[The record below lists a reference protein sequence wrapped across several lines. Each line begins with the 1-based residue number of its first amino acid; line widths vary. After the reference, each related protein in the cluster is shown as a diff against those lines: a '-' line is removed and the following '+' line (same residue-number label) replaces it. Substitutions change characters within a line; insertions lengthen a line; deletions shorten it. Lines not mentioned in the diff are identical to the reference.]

1 MIVVDKNNS
10 KEERRLIHMKKKQT
24 LAQRINI
31 MRAAVMGANDG
42 IVSVAGIVIGVAGAT
57 TSNFAIFISGISGML
72 AGTVSMAMGEY
83 VSVNTQKDA
92 QRRAIMNQKEALANR
107 YDDEFNFVKAKYVGD
122 GIDPQLAEQA
132 TKEMMNQ
139 DSLVTTVRERYGF
152 DVGEYTSP
160 YAAAIASMISF
171 PIGSILPLLAITM
184 LPSAIRIWGT
194 FLAVI
199 IALAITGFSAA
210 TLGDAKRGNGMVR
223 NIVSGV
229 LTMIVT
235 YAIGTL
241 IGHI

>member
-1 MIVVDKNNS
+1 
-10 KEERRLIHMKKKQT
+10 MKKKQT

-31 MRAAVMGANDG
+31 MRASVMGANDG
-42 IVSVAGIVIGVAGAT
+42 ILSVAGIVIGVAGAT
-57 TSNFAIFISGISGML
+57 TNNFAIFISGISGML

-92 QRRAIMNQKEALANR
+92 QRRAIMNQKEALADH
-107 YDDEFNFVKAKYVGD
+107 YDDEFNFVKQKYVGD

-132 TKEMMNQ
+132 TSEMMNQ

-171 PIGSILPLLAITM
+171 PIGSILPLLAITL
-184 LPSAIRIWGT
+184 LPVSIRIVGT
-194 FLAVI
+194 FVAVV

-210 TLGDAKRGNGMVR
+210 TLGNAKRGNGVFR
-223 NIVSGV
+223 NIVSGM

-235 YAIGTL
+235 FAIGTL
-241 IGHI
+241 IGHV

>member
-1 MIVVDKNNS
+1 
-10 KEERRLIHMKKKQT
+10 MKKKQT

-31 MRAAVMGANDG
+31 MRASVMGANDG
-42 IVSVAGIVIGVAGAT
+42 ILSVAGIVIGVAGAT
-57 TSNFAIFISGISGML
+57 TNNFAIFISGISGML

-92 QRRAIMNQKEALANR
+92 QRRAIMNQKDALANS
-107 YDDEFNFVKAKYVGD
+107 YDDEFNFVKQKYVNE

-132 TKEMMNQ
+132 TNEMMDQ

-152 DVGEYTSP
+152 DVGEYTNP

-184 LPSAIRIWGT
+184 LPTSIRIFGT
-194 FLAVI
+194 FVAVV

-210 TLGDAKRGNGMVR
+210 TLGNAKRGNGVFR
-223 NIVSGV
+223 NVVSGV
-229 LTMIVT
+229 LTMLVT

-241 IGHI
+241 IGHV

>member
-1 MIVVDKNNS
+1 
-10 KEERRLIHMKKKQT
+10 MKKKQT

-31 MRAAVMGANDG
+31 MRASVMGANDG
-42 IVSVAGIVIGVAGAT
+42 ILSVAGIVIGVAGAT
-57 TSNFAIFISGISGML
+57 TNSFAIFISGISGML

-92 QRRAIMNQKEALANR
+92 QRRAIMNQKEALANH
-107 YDDEFNFVKAKYVGD
+107 YDDEFNFVKQKYVGD

-132 TKEMMNQ
+132 TNEMMNQ

-171 PIGSILPLLAITM
+171 PIGSILPLLAITL
-184 LPSAIRIWGT
+184 LPISIRIVGT
-194 FLAVI
+194 FVAVV

-210 TLGDAKRGNGMVR
+210 TLGNAKRGNGIFR
-223 NIVSGV
+223 NIVSGM

-235 YAIGTL
+235 FAIGTL
-241 IGHI
+241 IGHV

>member
-1 MIVVDKNNS
+1 
-10 KEERRLIHMKKKQT
+10 MKKKQT

-31 MRAAVMGANDG
+31 MRASVMGANDG
-42 IVSVAGIVIGVAGAT
+42 ILSVAGIVIGVAGAT
-57 TSNFAIFISGISGML
+57 TNSFAIFISGISGML

-184 LPSAIRIWGT
+184 LPTAIRIWGT
-194 FLAVI
+194 FAAVV

-210 TLGDAKRGNGMVR
+210 TLGNAKRGNGVLR
-223 NIVSGV
+223 NVVSGV
-229 LTMIVT
+229 LTMLVT
-235 YAIGTL
+235 YLIGTM
-241 IGHI
+241 IGNV